1 MSWLDSDLLLNW
13 RNAWNIFGM
22 KIECFIKPFPVFKFQ
37 LHLGFA
43 SKPREQVDREIQP
56 QQELWVEV
64 GTSSSLLHGNLQNVL
79 QTCVNSMMMFA
90 FLFA

>member
-64 GTSSSLLHGNLQNVL
+64 GTSSSLHGNLQNVL
-79 QTCVNSMMMFA
+79 
-90 FLFA
+90 